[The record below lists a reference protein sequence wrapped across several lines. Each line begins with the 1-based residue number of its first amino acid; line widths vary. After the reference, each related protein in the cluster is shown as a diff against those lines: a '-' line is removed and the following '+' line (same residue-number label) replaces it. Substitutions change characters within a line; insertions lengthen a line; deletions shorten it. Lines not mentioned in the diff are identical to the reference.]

1 VNDLKSRSYLIA
13 EYDPFIVISVNLLTD
28 RTDPYAPKVGDYA
41 VVIHGETLYPCIVG
55 DGGPTFKA
63 GEASLRMA
71 REINP
76 NASPYSRPVSDLK
89 ITYVIFPGSA
99 DEKKGPPD
107 LKAWKEKCNALL
119 TEIGGLGENYTLY
132 DWKDLLAKPE
142 PVVPLVTPGPVI
154 PTVEKPVTP
163 H

>member
-1 VNDLKSRSYLIA
+1 
-13 EYDPFIVISVNLLTD
+13 
-28 RTDPYAPKVGDYA
+28 
-41 VVIHGETLYPCIVG
+41 
-55 DGGPTFKA
+55 
-63 GEASLRMA
+63 MA

-99 DEKKGPPD
+99 EEKKGPPD
-107 LKAWKEKCNALL
+107 YKVWKEKCNALL

-142 PVVPLVTPGPVI
+142 PVAPPATPETPTTPTPTGVTPQG
-154 PTVEKPVTP
+154 ESDKPQN
-163 H
+163 